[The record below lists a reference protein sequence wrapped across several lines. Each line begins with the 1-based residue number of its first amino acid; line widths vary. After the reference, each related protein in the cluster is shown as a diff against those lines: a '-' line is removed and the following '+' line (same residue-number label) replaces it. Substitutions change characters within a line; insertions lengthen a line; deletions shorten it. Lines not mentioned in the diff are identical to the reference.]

1 MDLSHRYSDFTSS
14 GRHPAP
20 THVGLRPLPSPET
33 TICKLTFIKCSSCAE
48 FGPLLSSTSSAS
60 PGPSFRP
67 NSSTPQ
73 KKVRAVHPTVS
84 GPPSLSAPTQTLRGS
99 EYRLKAFVWPA
110 RKASCLAQAQ
120 APKQVAAAG
129 DPALAGGLL
138 RTLDWKAR
146 RPRQPSPHLRRAAVA
161 ILISDRLDAAGAGHS
176 DIAALKAQVYAHHR
190 HGAGY
195 CSGSGPGPAADTAH
209 GTRRGWR
216 VGRASRVG

>member
-1 MDLSHRYSDFTSS
+1 MSHGYSFSASS

-33 TICKLTFIKCSSCAE
+33 KICKLTFIKCSRCAE
-48 FGPLLSSTSSAS
+48 FEPLLDSTSSTSPA
-60 PGPSFRP
+60 PSFRANP
-67 NSSTPQ
+67 RHPPQ
-73 KKVRAVHPTVS
+73 KKEVRAVHPTVS
-84 GPPSLSAPTQTLRGS
+84 GPPSLSLPTRVLRRS
-99 EYRLKAFVWPA
+99 DYRLKAFVWTA

-129 DPALAGGLL
+129 DPALGGGLL
-138 RTLDWKAR
+138 RTLHWKAR
-146 RPRQPSPHLRRAAVA
+146 RPHHPNPHLRRAAVA
-161 ILISDRLDAAGAGHS
+161 ILISDRLNAAGAGHS

-216 VGRASRVG
+216 VERARRVG

>member
-1 MDLSHRYSDFTSS
+1 MGTQDSTSS

-20 THVGLRPLPSPET
+20 THVGLRPLPSPEA
-33 TICKLTFIKCSSCAE
+33 TICKLTFIICSPCAE
-48 FGPLLSSTSSAS
+48 FGPLLGSTSSAS
-60 PGPSFRP
+60 PGPTFRP
-67 NSSTPQ
+67 KLPTPP
-73 KKVRAVHPTVS
+73 KKRSILRSQARLLSVPTH
-84 GPPSLSAPTQTLRGS
+84 ALRRS

-120 APKQVAAAG
+120 ALKQVAAAG
-129 DPALAGGLL
+129 DPALGGGLL

-195 CSGSGPGPAADTAH
+195 CSGSGPGPAADTAL

-216 VGRASRVG
+216 VESASRVG